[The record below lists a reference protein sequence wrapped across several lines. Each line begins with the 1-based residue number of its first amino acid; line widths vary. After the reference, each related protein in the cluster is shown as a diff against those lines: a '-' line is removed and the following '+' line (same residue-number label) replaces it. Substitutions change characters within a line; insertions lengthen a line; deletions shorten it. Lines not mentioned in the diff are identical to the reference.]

1 MAALTDHAENL
12 LLNFLMTTGTATRP
26 TNWYVALYTSAPSDS
41 STGSSGGTEVSGN
54 GYSRQ
59 SVSWDAASGSG
70 GTTSN
75 SGTVTFTASGGSFGT
90 VTHIGI
96 TDASSGGNLLWHGAM
111 TASKTVADGDSL
123 QFAAGAI
130 DLTIA

>member
-1 MAALTDHAENL
+1 MAALSDHAENL

-26 TNWYVALYTSAPSDS
+26 TSWYVALFTSAPNDA
-41 STGSSGGTEVSGN
+41 GGGTEVSGN

-59 SVSWDAASGSG
+59 SVSWDTASGTGGTTDNSGAVSFTASGSG
-70 GTTSN
+70 
-75 SGTVTFTASGGSFGT
+75 FGT

-96 TDASSGGNLLWHGAM
+96 FDASSSGNLLWHGAM
-111 TASKTVADGDSL
+111 DTAKSVASGDVL